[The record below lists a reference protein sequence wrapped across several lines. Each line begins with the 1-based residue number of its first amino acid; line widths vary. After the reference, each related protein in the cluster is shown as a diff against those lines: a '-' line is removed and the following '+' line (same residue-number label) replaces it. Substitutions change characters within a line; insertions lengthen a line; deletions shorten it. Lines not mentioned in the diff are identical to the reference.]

1 MAENTD
7 LRLLTDMLRRA
18 NVTFVVV
25 DNSWDAGVEYDKR
38 VCMPGDGEGPEIESF
53 TGDPDRTRGY
63 AGFQSEMFFD
73 ASGQLVAVG
82 TWE

>member
-1 MAENTD
+1 MADTD

-18 NVTFVVV
+18 NVTYVVV
-25 DNSWDAGVEYDKR
+25 GNDWDAGVEYDKR
-38 VCMPGDGEGPEIESF
+38 ICMPGDGEGPVIEKF

-63 AGFQSEMFFD
+63 SGFQSEMLFD

-82 TWE
+82 AWE